1 VTREEIIGLFM
12 ENAEEVDAEAVRV
25 TSVDELN
32 RTVGDLVGS
41 GKRIYCPRNT
51 DLEKALSLT
60 DAAETEDFMDAEV
73 CVQEVAAGIAET
85 GSIISTSQGGKP
97 VQAGLLP
104 SHHVAI
110 VSSSNI
116 LETFDGYFAG
126 RTENVPT
133 NITVE
138 TGPSRTADIELTL
151 TIGVHGPD
159 RLTIV
164 LIDS

>member
-1 VTREEIIGLFM
+1 MTREEIIGLFM
-12 ENAEEVDAEAVRV
+12 DNAKEVAAEAVRV
-25 TSVDELN
+25 TSLDELN

-41 GKRIYCPRNT
+41 GKRVYCPRNT
-51 DLEKALSLT
+51 DLEKGLSLA
-60 DAAETEDFMDAEV
+60 DA
-73 CVQEVAAGIAET
+73 AET

-116 LETFDGYFAG
+116 LETLDGYFAG
-126 RTENVPT
+126 RAENVPT

-159 RLTIV
+159 RLSIV
-164 LIDS
+164 LID